1 MRQADGPS
9 TGRQIGVSVALLV
22 IDLMFVAWAVFAVG
36 MEGWADSFESDGV
49 PPGSPRVASQAAW
62 LLGGSAVLTGCGLL
76 QVQALCHVRP
86 RTISAVFGQ
95 KASMRGPLLRKH
107 LSRWGNICPH

>member
-9 TGRQIGVSVALLV
+9 TGRQIGVGVALLV

-49 PPGSPRVASQAAW
+49 PPGAPRVASQAAW
-62 LLGGSAVLTGCGLL
+62 LLGGSAVLTGRGLPGIL
-76 QVQALCHVRP
+76 QLVVLGFGAALV
-86 RTISAVFGQ
+86 SAMG
-95 KASMRGPLLRKH
+95 AG
-107 LSRWGNICPH
+107 

>member
-1 MRQADGPS
+1 MDMRQADGPS

-49 PPGSPRVASQAAW
+49 PPGAPRVASQAAW

-76 QVQALCHVRP
+76 ALRWRIPGILQLVVLGFGAALV
-86 RTISAVFGQ
+86 SAMG
-95 KASMRGPLLRKH
+95 AG
-107 LSRWGNICPH
+107 